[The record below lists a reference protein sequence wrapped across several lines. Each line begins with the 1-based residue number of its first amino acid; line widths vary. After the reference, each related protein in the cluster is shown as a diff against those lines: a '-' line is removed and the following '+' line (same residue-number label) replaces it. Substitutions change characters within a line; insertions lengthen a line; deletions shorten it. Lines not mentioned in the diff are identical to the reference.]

1 MIRPQTHRRKMHG
14 FKVLSAALV
23 GVFALGACGSEKAEG
38 PGGADLLDEGQL
50 VVAMSGEFQPFS
62 YRDGNTLTG
71 FDYDIA
77 EAVAEEMGL
86 ELETKTGAFDTL
98 IGGLKSNRYDVLVAS
113 MTPTEERKKQVDFT
127 DGYYSSGAQAFV
139 ANDSDCA
146 DVAEL
151 EQPTLGVAAG
161 TTYNDF
167 LKDKP
172 WVGKVRTFSSD
183 ITALRDVSSGRLDAA
198 VTDRLVGLYQIKE
211 AGLDLKTCGDPL
223 YSEEPAFAVKQGND
237 KLTAELNDALAA
249 IQEDGTYAEISEK
262 YFGQDISGS

>member
-1 MIRPQTHRRKMHG
+1 VIAPARRTLAV
-14 FKVLSAALV
+14 VLLV
-23 GVFALGACGSEKAEG
+23 VSLFALSACGSGKAEG
-38 PGGADLLDEGQL
+38 PGGAELLGEDQL

-62 YRDGNTLTG
+62 YREGNTLTG

-77 EAVAEEMGL
+77 KAVAEEMGL

-127 DGYYSSGAQAFV
+127 DGYYSSGATAFV
-139 ANDSDCA
+139 AEDEQCT
-146 DVAEL
+146 DVEDL
-151 EQPTLGVAAG
+151 DKPTLGVAAG

-167 LKDKP
+167 LADKP

-183 ITALRDVSSGRLDAA
+183 ITALKDVDAGRLDAA

-211 AGLDLKTCGDPL
+211 AGLGLKPCGDPL
-223 YSEEPAFAVKQGND
+223 YDEEPAFAVKKGND
-237 KLTAELNDALAA
+237 KLTAELNKAIAA
-249 IQEDGTYAEISEK
+249 VKKDGTYAEISER